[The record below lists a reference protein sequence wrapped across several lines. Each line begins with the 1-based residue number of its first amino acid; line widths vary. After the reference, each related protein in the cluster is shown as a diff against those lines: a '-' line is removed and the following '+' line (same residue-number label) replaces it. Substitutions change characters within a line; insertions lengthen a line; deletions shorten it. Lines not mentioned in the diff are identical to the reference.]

1 MAWRR
6 LESLRTRLLWLVALT
21 LAPVLALH
29 VASAVEKQRSART
42 AVDQSLH
49 SIADLAAGNARS
61 LLENYANILRGV
73 TWLAVI
79 KSGDPEEASR
89 LLTNALAA
97 FPSFQDMVLAR
108 PDGTVTAASALPD
121 GETRD
126 LGDRLWLRQAL
137 DAPLTTILAFGPN
150 TIDGRPGLVLAQA
163 VRGPDG
169 GVVGVC
175 AITLAPDWFAT
186 IFQDIRMPQAARAS
200 LFSQTGTVLTT
211 WPPRPQAAGQ
221 AVAGADEVL
230 PRLDEA
236 ASLVWTGQGPDG
248 DMQLAVFAPVAAPGG
263 QRLFIRLSQPQAV
276 HESLL
281 MGTWQR
287 DMLLFGLAV
296 ALALAAAW
304 WFNRAFLLRPMG
316 QFVAMAKDM
325 AAGNLDRRSGLA
337 QSQGEMGEL
346 GRALDAMADK
356 LKERIRFTQELI
368 DAIPVPVFYK
378 DAENRYLGCNAAYER
393 SIRPLASIRRRT
405 VHELELPVQ
414 AALCA
419 KTDHAVL
426 SGAAETVEYETS
438 LTFSD
443 QTAHDVVV
451 FKSCFHDVAGRTAGV
466 IGVLLDITGR
476 KRSEAELLASRTRYK
491 LLLDS
496 MGDGFVVMSSD
507 YRLVESNPAFQEM
520 TGYGPDELAGMTY
533 RDITPEVWL
542 QPEERLL
549 AEVDAKGFTEVFE
562 KEYRRKDGTILP
574 VAVRP
579 HRHPE
584 SPGEDRR
591 YFAVVR
597 DIADVKAIEA
607 DLRQAKEAAE
617 TANRAKSDFLAKMSH
632 EIRTPLHAVI
642 GMTELTLGTELSPQQ
657 RDALETAR
665 EAAGNLLGIINDVLD
680 LSRIEAKGLEL
691 VIQDF
696 DLRRTLAGVART
708 LRPQAARKGLF
719 LTLAVAPNTPR
730 HVRGDQGRVRQILL
744 NLVGNAVKFT
754 REGGIT
760 VTVAA
765 PDGDPSQLELAVA
778 DTGIGIASDRLER
791 IFDMFTQ
798 ADRTVAL
805 NFGGTG
811 LGLAICRELVRSM
824 GGEIAVNSVPGQG
837 TVFRVR
843 LRLAPARVVPVE
855 PARRPVAAP
864 QADAKPLR
872 VLVAEDNPINVKVA
886 TTFLGRRG
894 HQATVA
900 ANGARALE
908 CLGRETFDLVLM
920 DVEMPELDG
929 MEATRRLR
937 AGLAGEANRYV
948 PVAAMT
954 AHALAGSM
962 ERCLAAGM
970 TEFLPKPLDFSL
982 LAELL
987 ARVAAGGSGPAAPEP
1002 AKSPPPPQTAAA
1014 LEHEAALRRLGG
1026 DEDLLAEV
1034 EEDFLRQYPRKLR
1047 LIRLC
1052 SDAENWDEAA
1062 LAAHSL
1068 KNVAGAVG
1076 AEAARR
1082 LAGQLEDQLRRRD
1095 AEAALETGLDL
1106 KKALDEAADAIRS
1119 SRPTPRDAAPQA

>member
-6 LESLRTRLLWLVALT
+6 LESLRTRLLWLVTLT

-29 VASAVEKQRSART
+29 VASAVEKQRSARV
-42 AVDQSLH
+42 AVDQGLH

-61 LLENYANILRGV
+61 LLEGYANILRGV

-79 KSGDPEEASR
+79 KSGDPAQAGR
-89 LLTNALAA
+89 LLTDALAV
-97 FPSFQDMVLAR
+97 FPAFQDMALVR
-108 PDGTVTAASALPD
+108 PDGTVTAASVLP
-121 GETRD
+121 GETTRH
-126 LGDRLWLRQAL
+126 LGDRPWLRQAL
-137 DAPLTTILAFGPN
+137 DAPLSTVMAFGPD
-150 TIDGRPGLVLAQA
+150 TIDGKPGLVLAQA
-163 VRGPDG
+163 VRGPDDE
-169 GVVGVC
+169 VVGVC
-175 AITLAPDWFAT
+175 AITLAPDWFAA
-186 IFQDIRMPQAARAS
+186 IFQDIRMPEAARAC
-200 LFSQTGTVLTT
+200 LFSEAGTVLTT
-211 WPPRPQAAGQ
+211 WPPRPQAVGKT
-221 AVAGADEVL
+221 VAGADVVL
-230 PRLDEA
+230 PRLGEA
-236 ASLVWTGQGPDG
+236 SSLVWTGQGPD
-248 DMQLAVFAPVAAPGG
+248 DEMQRAVFAPVAAPGG
-263 QRLFIRLSQPQAV
+263 SHLFIRLSQPQAV
-276 HESLL
+276 HEALL
-281 MGTWQR
+281 IGAWQS
-287 DMLLFGLAV
+287 DMLFFGLAV

-304 WFNRAFLLRPMG
+304 LFNRVFLLRPMG
-316 QFVAMAKDM
+316 QFVAMAQDM

-337 QSQGEMGEL
+337 GGKGEMGEL

-356 LKERIRFTQELI
+356 LEERIRFTQELI

-378 DAENRYLGCNAAYER
+378 DIDGRYLGCNAAYER
-393 SIRPLASIRRRT
+393 AIRPLARIRRHT
-405 VHELELPVQ
+405 VHELELPTQ

-426 SGAAETVEYETS
+426 SGEAETVEYETS
-438 LTFSD
+438 LLFRD
-443 QTAHDVVV
+443 QTVHNVVV
-451 FKSCFHDVAGRTAGV
+451 FKSRFHDVAGRAAGV

-496 MGDGFVVMSSD
+496 MGDGFVVLSSD

-520 TGYGPDELAGMTY
+520 TGYGPDELAAMTY
-533 RDITPEVWL
+533 RDITPQAWL

-549 AEVDAKGFTEVFE
+549 AEVDAKGAAAIFE
-562 KEYRRKDGTILP
+562 KEYRRKDGSILP
-574 VAVRP
+574 VALRL

-584 SPGEDRR
+584 SQDGILR

-597 DIADVKAIEA
+597 DITDVKAIEA

-754 REGGIT
+754 REGGVT

-765 PDGDPSQLELAVA
+765 PDGDPGQLELAVA
-778 DTGIGIASDRLER
+778 DTGIGIAPDRLER

-811 LGLAICRELVRSM
+811 LGLAICRELTRSM
-824 GGEIAVNSVPGQG
+824 GGEIAVDSVPGQG

-843 LRLAPARVVPVE
+843 LRLAPARVVPIE
-855 PARRPVAAP
+855 PARTPVAAP
-864 QADAKPLR
+864 KADARPLR

-886 TTFLGRRG
+886 TTFLSRRG

-937 AGLAGEANRYV
+937 AGLAGEANRTV

-970 TEFLPKPLDFSL
+970 TEFLPKPLDFAL

-987 ARVAAGGSGPAAPEP
+987 ARVAAGGTGPAAPEP
-1002 AKSPPPPQTAAA
+1002 AKAPPPQAAA
-1014 LEHEAALRRLGG
+1014 VLEREAALRRLGG

-1052 SDAENWDEAA
+1052 SDGENWDEAA
-1062 LAAHSL
+1062 LSAHSL

-1082 LAGQLEDQLRRRD
+1082 LAGQLEDQLRRHD
-1095 AEAALETGLDL
+1095 AEAAYETGMALQ
-1106 KKALDEAADAIRS
+1106 KALEEAAAAIRHARS
-1119 SRPTPRDAAPQA
+1119 TPVAAAPRT

>member
-29 VASAVEKQRSART
+29 VASTLEKQRSARA
-42 AVDQSLH
+42 AVDQGLH

-61 LLENYANILRGV
+61 LLEGYANILRGV

-79 KSGDPEEASR
+79 KSGDPAQAGR
-89 LLTNALAA
+89 LLTDALAV
-97 FPSFQDMVLAR
+97 FPSFQDMVLVR
-108 PDGTVTAASALPD
+108 PDGTVTAASALPS
-121 GETRD
+121 GMARN
-126 LGDRLWLRQAL
+126 LSDRPWLRQAL
-137 DAPLTTILAFGPN
+137 HTPQACVMTLGPD
-150 TIDGRPGLVLAQA
+150 TLDGKPGLVLAQA
-163 VRGPDG
+163 VRGPDD

-175 AITLAPDWFAT
+175 AITLAPDWFAA
-186 IFQDIRMPQAARAS
+186 IFQDIRMPQAARAC
-200 LFSQTGTVLTT
+200 LFTEAGTLLTT
-211 WPPRPQAAGQ
+211 WPSRPQAAGKT
-221 AVAGADEVL
+221 VAGADDVL
-230 PRLDEA
+230 PRLDQA
-236 ASLVWTGQGPDG
+236 ASLVWTGQGPD
-248 DMQLAVFAPVAAPGG
+248 DAMQRAVFAPVAAPGG

-276 HESLL
+276 HEALL
-281 MGTWQR
+281 IGAWQR

-304 WFNRAFLLRPMG
+304 WFNRVFLLRPMG
-316 QFVAMAKDM
+316 QFVAMAADM
-325 AAGNLDRRSGLA
+325 AAGNLDRRTGLA
-337 QSQGEMGEL
+337 EGKGEMGEL

-378 DAENRYLGCNAAYER
+378 DLDSRYLGCNAAYER
-393 SIRPLASIRRRT
+393 AIRPLARIRRRT
-405 VHELELPVQ
+405 VHELELPTQ

-419 KTDHAVL
+419 KTDRDVL
-426 SGAAETVEYETS
+426 AGEAETVEYETS
-438 LTFSD
+438 LLFSD
-443 QTAHDVVV
+443 QTTRDVVV
-451 FKSCFHDVAGRTAGV
+451 FKSRFHDVAGRPAGV

-507 YRLVESNPAFQEM
+507 FRLVESNPAFQEM
-520 TGYGPDELAGMTY
+520 TGYGPDELAAMTY
-533 RDITPEVWL
+533 HDITPEAWHE
-542 QPEERLL
+542 PEERLL
-549 AEVDAKGFTEVFE
+549 AEVDAKGSAEVFE
-562 KEYRRKDGTILP
+562 KEYRRKDGSILP

-765 PDGDPSQLELAVA
+765 PDGDPGQLELAVA
-778 DTGIGIASDRLER
+778 DTGIGIAPDRLER

-824 GGEIAVNSVPGQG
+824 GGEIAVDSVPGQG

-843 LRLAPARVVPVE
+843 LRLTPAQVIPSE
-855 PARRPVAAP
+855 PTRRPVAAP
-864 QADAKPLR
+864 QADARPLR

-886 TTFLGRRG
+886 TTFLSRRG

-970 TEFLPKPLDFSL
+970 TEFLPKPLDFAL

-987 ARVAAGGSGPAAPEP
+987 SRVATGSSRPDAPQPAT
-1002 AKSPPPPQTAAA
+1002 QTLPWAVAV
-1014 LEHEAALRRLGG
+1014 LEREAALRRLGG

-1052 SDAENWDEAA
+1052 GDAENWDEAA

-1076 AEAARR
+1076 AEAGRR

-1095 AEAALETGLDL
+1095 AEAAHETEMALR
-1106 KKALDEAADAIRS
+1106 KALDEAAAAIRS
-1119 SRPTPRDAAPQA
+1119 ARPRPGEAAPQA

>member
-1 MAWRR
+1 MTWRR

-29 VASAVEKQRSART
+29 VASAVEKQRSARA
-42 AVDQSLH
+42 AVDRGLH

-61 LLENYANILRGV
+61 LLEDDANILRGIARI
-73 TWLAVI
+73 AVI
-79 KSGDPEEASR
+79 RSGAPEEASL
-89 LLTNALAA
+89 LLTDALAV
-97 FPSFQDMVLAR
+97 FPSFKDLILVR
-108 PDGTVTAASALPD
+108 PDGTVTAASAQPD
-121 GETRD
+121 RPTRS
-126 LGDRLWLRQAL
+126 LGDRPWLRQAL
-137 DAPLTTILAFGPN
+137 DAPAACVIAFGPD
-150 TIDGRPGLVLAQA
+150 TIDGAPGLVLAQA
-163 VRGPDG
+163 VRGPDDTL
-169 GVVGVC
+169 VGVC
-175 AITLAPDWFAT
+175 ALTLAPDWFAA
-186 IFQDIRMPQAARAS
+186 IFRDIRMPQAARAC
-200 LFSQTGTVLTT
+200 LFSEAGTVLTT
-211 WPPRPQAAGQ
+211 WPPKPQAAGKT
-221 AVAGADEVL
+221 VAGADVVL
-230 PRLDEA
+230 PRLYEA
-236 ASLVWTGQGPDG
+236 ASLVWTGQGPD
-248 DMQLAVFAPVAAPGG
+248 DEIRRAVFAPVAAPGG
-263 QRLFIRLSQPQAV
+263 QRLFIRLSQPQAI
-276 HESLL
+276 HEALL
-281 MGTWQR
+281 LGAWQR

-316 QFVAMAKDM
+316 QFVTMAQDM

-337 QSQGEMGEL
+337 ESKGEMGEL

-356 LKERIRFTQELI
+356 LEERIRFTQELI
-368 DAIPVPVFYK
+368 DAIPAPIFYK
-378 DAENRYLGCNAAYER
+378 DLEGRYLGCNAAYER
-393 SIRPLASIRRRT
+393 AIRPLPRIRRRT
-405 VHELELPVQ
+405 VHELELPAQ

-419 KTDHAVL
+419 KTDRAVL
-426 SGAAETVEYETS
+426 SGEAETVEYETS
-438 LTFSD
+438 LIFSD

-451 FKSCFHDVAGRTAGV
+451 FKSRFHDVAGRTAGV

-507 YRLVESNPAFQEM
+507 FRLVESNPAFQEM
-520 TGYGPDELAGMTY
+520 TGYGPDELTAMTY
-533 RDITPEVWL
+533 HDITPEAWHE
-542 QPEERLL
+542 PEQRLL
-549 AEVDAKGFTEVFE
+549 AEVDAKGSAEVFE

-754 REGGIT
+754 REGGVT

-765 PDGDPSQLELAVA
+765 PDGDPGQLELAVA
-778 DTGIGIASDRLER
+778 DTGIGIAPDRLER

-824 GGEIAVNSVPGQG
+824 GGEIAVDSVPGQG

-843 LRLAPARVVPVE
+843 LRLTPAQVVPTE

-864 QADAKPLR
+864 QADASPLR

-886 TTFLGRRG
+886 TTFLSRRG
-894 HQATVA
+894 HQTTVA

-937 AGLAGEANRYV
+937 AGLAGEANRCV

-970 TEFLPKPLDFSL
+970 TEFLPKPLDFAL

-987 ARVAAGGSGPAAPEP
+987 ARVASNEAGPAVAKPAAQATPE
-1002 AKSPPPPQTAAA
+1002 TAAV
-1014 LEHEAALRRLGG
+1014 LEREAALRRLGG
-1026 DEDLLAEV
+1026 DEALLAEV

-1052 SDAENWDEAA
+1052 SDAENWEEAA

-1095 AEAALETGLDL
+1095 AEAAHETGLAL
-1106 KKALDEAADAIRS
+1106 KKNLDEAAAAIRS
-1119 SRPTPRDAAPQA
+1119 AKPTLGNAAPRT